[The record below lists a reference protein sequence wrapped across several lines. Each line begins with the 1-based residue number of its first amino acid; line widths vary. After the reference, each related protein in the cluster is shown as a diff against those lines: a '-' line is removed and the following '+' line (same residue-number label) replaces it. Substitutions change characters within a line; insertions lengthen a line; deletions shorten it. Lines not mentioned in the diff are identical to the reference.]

1 MSTFDISLYRE
12 NDLER
17 WISKKY
23 QAAGIF
29 NATDLGIDRV
39 APIYEVEVKI
49 YEGPSFAQWHEGEYC
64 FMFLN
69 NQMPLKKMREHFFH
83 ELCHPVRHVGLQ
95 NDPCMS
101 PLFRQLQ
108 ETQAEAFQLYAS
120 MPAYLL
126 EEFTPYATQSNFLR
140 ILTESFLLPYKLVER
155 RITQM
160 LHRINHTRSA
170 AQLQRASWSPPEL
183 TSFKQTNVD
192 DRTVIVL
199 QDDRPSSLLIR
210 VHQYDWD
217 STLYISTLSRY
228 QQTSADLQGLDA
240 LSFQVPASAYVL
252 HPSDP
257 NLIGVRMAVVMKFL
271 DDMKLP
277 FPAHDI
283 DYLQIRIVDIEY
295 ALQRTVRLQYD
306 W

>member
-101 PLFRQLQ
+101 
-108 ETQAEAFQLYAS
+108 LYS
-120 MPAYLL
+120 VNYRKHKQKRFNCMHPCLHTYLK
-126 EEFTPYATQSNFLR
+126 N
-140 ILTESFLLPYKLVER
+140 
-155 RITQM
+155 
-160 LHRINHTRSA
+160 
-170 AQLQRASWSPPEL
+170 
-183 TSFKQTNVD
+183 
-192 DRTVIVL
+192 
-199 QDDRPSSLLIR
+199 
-210 VHQYDWD
+210 
-217 STLYISTLSRY
+217 
-228 QQTSADLQGLDA
+228 
-240 LSFQVPASAYVL
+240 L
-252 HPSDP
+252 HPMQL
-257 NLIGVRMAVVMKFL
+257 NLTFL
-271 DDMKLP
+271 
-277 FPAHDI
+277 
-283 DYLQIRIVDIEY
+283 EY
-295 ALQRTVRLQYD
+295 
-306 W
+306 